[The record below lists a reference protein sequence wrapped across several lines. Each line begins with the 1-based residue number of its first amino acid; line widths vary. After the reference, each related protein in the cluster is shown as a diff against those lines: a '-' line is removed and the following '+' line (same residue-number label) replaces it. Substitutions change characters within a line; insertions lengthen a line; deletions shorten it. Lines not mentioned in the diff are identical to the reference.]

1 VRAHNRSV
9 TGVSGFPHYGH
20 PITINHEYPINFKYL
35 NMSCLLFH
43 NVSAVKVLKRS
54 SISGGILYTIIIS
67 CTEDTLN
74 TPEPFDSL
82 LVESVSDGMVAISPE
97 GKILYANRSFLERS
111 GYRLD
116 EVVGKLCREVVHES
130 ICNAGCPLAEVLDT
144 GVPADRF
151 DVEVRGKGGEEMSA
165 CINFTPLRNASGG
178 IIGVVEVI
186 RDITKLKE
194 LKDSLKKTSSMY
206 QRERVKNRTILDN
219 IPSGVYTVDREMKL
233 LSFNRSLE
241 RITGYSAEDILG
253 KKCSE
258 VLRSD
263 FCEAGCPLKR
273 SIRTGETLRG
283 VELNLRARDGSVVPI
298 ASSTAVMRD
307 EEGKPIGG
315 ICSFRDLR
323 ELHAAPSPQGHARE
337 FQGMLSKN
345 PKMHEIFDLIETIVD
360 SDANVLIGGES
371 GTGKEL
377 VARAIH
383 RLSARS
389 EKPFLGVNCAS
400 LNENLMES
408 ELFGHVRGAF
418 TGAVKDR
425 AGRFEMA
432 EGGTLFLDEISE
444 IGFHLQAKLLR
455 VIQEREYQ
463 RVGETGNRKADVRIL
478 SATNKQLKERIS
490 EGTFRDDLYY
500 RLNVVSITP
509 PPLRERKEDIPIL
522 VDHFLRGPGENPGG
536 CKRSFSP
543 LAMQALLEYAWPGN
557 VRELENAVERSK
569 ICSRGEVI
577 EESALPAEIRH
588 RGAAASRRGGSFG
601 EKTAN
606 LEADRIRESLVR
618 AGWNRTEAA
627 ARLGVS
633 RVTLW
638 RRMKQL
644 GIGA

>member
-1 VRAHNRSV
+1 
-9 TGVSGFPHYGH
+9 
-20 PITINHEYPINFKYL
+20 
-35 NMSCLLFH
+35 M
-43 NVSAVKVLKRS
+43 
-54 SISGGILYTIIIS
+54 
-67 CTEDTLN
+67 N

-111 GYRLD
+111 GCRLD
-116 EVVGKLCREVVHES
+116 EVVGKPCREVVRES
-130 ICNAGCPLAEVLDT
+130 ICDSGCPLAEVLDT
-144 GVPADRF
+144 GVAADRF

-165 CINFTPLRNASGG
+165 CVNFTPLKEASGRV
-178 IIGVVEVI
+178 IGVVEVI

-194 LKDSLKKTSSMY
+194 LKDNLKKTSSMY
-206 QRERVKNRTILDN
+206 QREQVKNRTILDN
-219 IPSGVYTVDREMKL
+219 IPSGVYTVDREMKF

-241 RITGYSAEDILG
+241 QITGYSAEEVLG
-253 KKCSE
+253 KRCSE

-263 FCEAGCPLKR
+263 YCDAGCPLKR
-273 SIRTGETLRG
+273 SMRTGETLRG

-298 ASSTAVMRD
+298 ASSTAVLRD
-307 EEGKPIGG
+307 EEGRPNGG

-323 ELHAAPSPQGHARE
+323 ELHAVPFSQEHARE

-345 PKMHEIFDLIETIVD
+345 PKMHEIFDLIETVAD
-360 SDANVLIGGES
+360 SDANVLIEGES

-383 RLSARS
+383 RLSVRAG
-389 EKPFLGVNCAS
+389 KPFLGVNCAS

-408 ELFGHVRGAF
+408 ELFGHVRGAY

-425 AGRFEMA
+425 MGRFEMA
-432 EGGTLFLDEISE
+432 EGGTLFLDEVSD
-444 IGFHLQAKLLR
+444 IGLHLQAKLLR

-463 RVGETGNRKADVRIL
+463 RVGETGARKANVRIL
-478 SATNKQLKERIS
+478 SATNKRLKELIAG
-490 EGTFRDDLYY
+490 GTFRDDLYY
-500 RLNVVSITP
+500 RLNVVSVTP

-522 VDHFLRGPGENPGG
+522 VEHFLCGPQESPGG

-543 LAMQALLEYAWPGN
+543 LAMQALLEYPWPGN
-557 VRELENAVERSK
+557 VRELENAVERAK

-588 RGAAASRRGGSFG
+588 RGAAVPRGRGSFG
-601 EKTAN
+601 EKAAN
-606 LEADRIRESLVR
+606 LEADRIRENLVR
-618 AGWNRTEAA
+618 SGWNRTETA

>member
-1 VRAHNRSV
+1 
-9 TGVSGFPHYGH
+9 
-20 PITINHEYPINFKYL
+20 
-35 NMSCLLFH
+35 M
-43 NVSAVKVLKRS
+43 
-54 SISGGILYTIIIS
+54 
-67 CTEDTLN
+67 N

-111 GYRLD
+111 GCRLD
-116 EVVGKLCREVVHES
+116 EVVGKPCREVVHES
-130 ICNAGCPLAEVLDT
+130 ICDSGCPLAEVLDT
-144 GVPADRF
+144 GVAADRF

-165 CINFTPLRNASGG
+165 CVNFTPLKEASGRV
-178 IIGVVEVI
+178 IGVVEVI

-194 LKDSLKKTSSMY
+194 LKDNLKKTNSMY
-206 QRERVKNRTILDN
+206 HREQVKNRTILDN
-219 IPSGVYTVDREMKL
+219 IPSGVYTVDREMKF

-241 RITGYSAEDILG
+241 QITGYSAEEVLG
-253 KKCSE
+253 KRCSE

-273 SIRTGETLRG
+273 SMRTGETLRG

-298 ASSTAVMRD
+298 ASSTAVLRD
-307 EEGKPIGG
+307 EEGRPTGG

-323 ELHAAPSPQGHARE
+323 ELHAVPISQGHARE

-345 PKMHEIFDLIETIVD
+345 PKMHEIFDLIETVAD
-360 SDANVLIGGES
+360 SDANVLIEGES

-383 RLSARS
+383 RLSVRAG
-389 EKPFLGVNCAS
+389 KPFLGVNCAS

-425 AGRFEMA
+425 MGRFEMA
-432 EGGTLFLDEISE
+432 EGGTLFLDEVSD
-444 IGFHLQAKLLR
+444 IGLHLQAKLLR

-463 RVGETGNRKADVRIL
+463 RVGETGARKANVRIL
-478 SATNKQLKERIS
+478 SATNKRLKELIAG
-490 EGTFRDDLYY
+490 GTFRDDLYY
-500 RLNVVSITP
+500 RLNVVSVTP

-522 VDHFLRGPGENPGG
+522 VEHFLCRPQESPGG

-543 LAMQALLEYAWPGN
+543 LAMQALLEYPWPGN
-557 VRELENAVERSK
+557 VRELENAVERAK

-588 RGAAASRRGGSFG
+588 RGASVPRGRGSFG
-601 EKTAN
+601 EKAAN
-606 LEADRIRESLVR
+606 LEADRIREHLVR
-618 AGWNRTEAA
+618 SGWNRTEAA

>member
-1 VRAHNRSV
+1 
-9 TGVSGFPHYGH
+9 
-20 PITINHEYPINFKYL
+20 
-35 NMSCLLFH
+35 M
-43 NVSAVKVLKRS
+43 
-54 SISGGILYTIIIS
+54 
-67 CTEDTLN
+67 N

-111 GYRLD
+111 GYCLA
-116 EVVGKLCREVVHES
+116 EVVGKPCREIVRES
-130 ICNAGCPLAEVLDT
+130 ICDSGCPFAEVLDT
-144 GVPADRF
+144 GVAADRF

-165 CINFTPLRNASGG
+165 CVNFTPLKEASGQV
-178 IIGVVEVI
+178 IGVVEVI

-194 LKDSLKKTSSMY
+194 LKDNLKKTNSMY
-206 QRERVKNRTILDN
+206 HREQVKNRTILDN
-219 IPSGVYTVDREMKL
+219 IPSGVYTVDREMKF

-241 RITGYSAEDILG
+241 SITGYSAEEVLG
-253 KKCSE
+253 KRCTE
-258 VLRSD
+258 ILRSD

-273 SIRTGETLRG
+273 SMRTGETLRG
-283 VELNLRARDGSVVPI
+283 IELNLRARDGSVVPI
-298 ASSTAVMRD
+298 ASSTAVLRD
-307 EEGKPIGG
+307 EEGRPIGG

-323 ELHAAPSPQGHARE
+323 ELHAVPFSQGHARE

-345 PKMHEIFDLIETIVD
+345 PKMHEIFDLIETVAE
-360 SDANVLIGGES
+360 SDANVLIEGES

-383 RLSARS
+383 RLSVRTG
-389 EKPFLGVNCAS
+389 KPFLGVNCAS

-425 AGRFEMA
+425 MGRFEMA
-432 EGGTLFLDEISE
+432 EGGTLFLDEVSD
-444 IGFHLQAKLLR
+444 IGLHLQAKLLR

-463 RVGETGNRKADVRIL
+463 RVGETGARKANVRIL
-478 SATNKQLKERIS
+478 SATNKRLKELIAGR
-490 EGTFRDDLYY
+490 TFRDDLYY
-500 RLNVVSITP
+500 RLNVVSVTP

-522 VDHFLRGPGENPGG
+522 VEHFLSRPQENHGG

-543 LAMQALLEYAWPGN
+543 LAMQALLEYPWPGN
-557 VRELENAVERSK
+557 VRELENAVERAK

-588 RGAAASRRGGSFG
+588 RGAAVHRGRGSFG
-601 EKTAN
+601 EKAAH

-618 AGWNRTEAA
+618 SGWNRTEAA

>member
-1 VRAHNRSV
+1 
-9 TGVSGFPHYGH
+9 
-20 PITINHEYPINFKYL
+20 
-35 NMSCLLFH
+35 M
-43 NVSAVKVLKRS
+43 
-54 SISGGILYTIIIS
+54 
-67 CTEDTLN
+67 N

-116 EVVGKLCREVVHES
+116 EVVGKPCREVVNES
-130 ICNAGCPLAEVLDT
+130 ICDAGCPFAEVLDT
-144 GVPADRF
+144 GVAADRF
-151 DVEVRGKGGEEMSA
+151 DVDVRGKEGEEMSA
-165 CINFTPLRNASGG
+165 CINFTPLKDAAGRV
-178 IIGVVEVI
+178 IGVVEVI

-194 LKDSLKKTSSMY
+194 LKDNLKKTSSMY
-206 QRERVKNRTILDN
+206 HRERVKLRTILDN
-219 IPSGVYTVDREMKL
+219 IPSGVYTVDREMTL

-241 RITGYSAEDILG
+241 NITGYSAQDVLG
-253 KKCSE
+253 KKCTQ

-323 ELHAAPSPQGHARE
+323 ELHAVPFPQGNARE

-345 PKMHEIFDLIETIVD
+345 PKMHEIFDLVETVAE
-360 SDANVLIGGES
+360 SDANVLIEGES

-383 RLSARS
+383 RLSSRAG
-389 EKPFLGVNCAS
+389 KPFLGVNCAS

-425 AGRFEMA
+425 MGRFEMA
-432 EGGTLFLDEISE
+432 EGGTLFLDEVSE
-444 IGFHLQAKLLR
+444 IGLHLQAKLLR

-463 RVGETGNRKADVRIL
+463 RVGETGARKADVRIL
-478 SATNKQLKERIS
+478 SATNKRLKDLIAD
-490 EGTFRDDLYY
+490 GTFRNDLYY
-500 RLNVVSITP
+500 RLNVVSVTP

-522 VDHFLRGPGENPGG
+522 VEYFLCRPQENPGG
-536 CKRSFSP
+536 CRRSFSP
-543 LAMQALLEYAWPGN
+543 LAMQALLEYPWPGN
-557 VRELENAVERSK
+557 VRELENAVERAK
-569 ICSRGEVI
+569 ICSRGDVI
-577 EESALPAEIRH
+577 EESALPAEIRR
-588 RGAAASRRGGSFG
+588 RGAAVPRGGGSFG
-601 EKTAN
+601 GKAVT
-606 LEADRIRESLVR
+606 LEADRIRDTLARS
-618 AGWNRTEAA
+618 GWNRTETA
-627 ARLGVS
+627 ARLGIS

>member
-1 VRAHNRSV
+1 M
-9 TGVSGFPHYGH
+9 
-20 PITINHEYPINFKYL
+20 L
-35 NMSCLLFH
+35 
-43 NVSAVKVLKRS
+43 
-54 SISGGILYTIIIS
+54 LYTIIPPG
-67 CTEDTLN
+67 TEDAMNAT
-74 TPEPFDSL
+74 EPFDSL

-111 GYRLD
+111 GCRLD
-116 EVVGKLCREVVHES
+116 EVVGKPCREVIHES
-130 ICNAGCPLAEVLDT
+130 ICDSGCPLAEVLDT
-144 GVPADRF
+144 GVAADRF

-165 CINFTPLRNASGG
+165 CVNFTPLKEASGRV
-178 IIGVVEVI
+178 IGVVEVI

-194 LKDSLKKTSSMY
+194 LKDTLKKTNTMY
-206 QRERVKNRTILDN
+206 HREQVKNRTILDN
-219 IPSGVYTVDREMKL
+219 IPSGVYTVDREMKF

-241 RITGYSAEDILG
+241 RITGYSAEEVLG
-253 KKCSE
+253 KRCSE

-273 SIRTGETLRG
+273 SMRTGETLRG

-298 ASSTAVMRD
+298 ASSTAVLRD
-307 EEGKPIGG
+307 EEGRPTGG

-323 ELHAAPSPQGHARE
+323 ELHAVPLSQGHARE

-345 PKMHEIFDLIETIVD
+345 PKMHEIFDLIETVAD
-360 SDANVLIGGES
+360 SDANVLIEGES

-383 RLSARS
+383 RLSVRAG
-389 EKPFLGVNCAS
+389 KPFLGVNCAS

-425 AGRFEMA
+425 MGRFEMA
-432 EGGTLFLDEISE
+432 EGGTLFLDEVSE
-444 IGFHLQAKLLR
+444 IGLHLQAKLLR
-455 VIQEREYQ
+455 VVQEREYQ
-463 RVGETGNRKADVRIL
+463 RVGETGARKANVRIL
-478 SATNKQLKERIS
+478 SATNKRLKELIGG
-490 EGTFRDDLYY
+490 GTFRDDLYY
-500 RLNVVSITP
+500 RLNVVSVTP

-522 VDHFLRGPGENPGG
+522 VEHFLCSPQESPGG

-543 LAMQALLEYAWPGN
+543 LAMQALLEYPWPGN
-557 VRELENAVERSK
+557 VRELENAVERAK

-588 RGAAASRRGGSFG
+588 RGAAVPRGRGSFG
-601 EKTAN
+601 EKAAN
-606 LEADRIRESLVR
+606 LEADRIRENLVR
-618 AGWNRTEAA
+618 SGWNRTEAA

>member
-1 VRAHNRSV
+1 
-9 TGVSGFPHYGH
+9 
-20 PITINHEYPINFKYL
+20 
-35 NMSCLLFH
+35 M
-43 NVSAVKVLKRS
+43 
-54 SISGGILYTIIIS
+54 
-67 CTEDTLN
+67 N

-111 GYRLD
+111 GYCLA
-116 EVVGKLCREVVHES
+116 EVVGKPCREIVRES
-130 ICNAGCPLAEVLDT
+130 ICDSGCPFAEVLDT
-144 GVPADRF
+144 GVAADRF

-165 CINFTPLRNASGG
+165 CVNFTPLKEASGQV
-178 IIGVVEVI
+178 IGVVEVI

-194 LKDSLKKTSSMY
+194 LKDNLKKTNSMY
-206 QRERVKNRTILDN
+206 HRERVKNRTILDN
-219 IPSGVYTVDREMKL
+219 IPSGVYTVDREMKF

-241 RITGYSAEDILG
+241 SITGYSAEEVLG
-253 KKCSE
+253 KRCTE
-258 VLRSD
+258 ILRSD

-273 SIRTGETLRG
+273 SMRTGETLRG
-283 VELNLRARDGSVVPI
+283 IELNLRARDGSVVPI
-298 ASSTAVMRD
+298 ASSTAVLRD
-307 EEGKPIGG
+307 EEGRPIGG

-323 ELHAAPSPQGHARE
+323 ELHAVPFSQGHARE

-345 PKMHEIFDLIETIVD
+345 PKMHEIFDLIETVAE
-360 SDANVLIGGES
+360 SDANVLIEGES

-383 RLSARS
+383 RLSVRTG
-389 EKPFLGVNCAS
+389 KPFLGVNCAS

-425 AGRFEMA
+425 MGRFEMA
-432 EGGTLFLDEISE
+432 EGGTLFLDEVSE
-444 IGFHLQAKLLR
+444 IGLHLQAKLLR

-463 RVGETGNRKADVRIL
+463 RVGETGARKANVRIL
-478 SATNKQLKERIS
+478 SATNKRLKELIAGR
-490 EGTFRDDLYY
+490 TFRDDLFY
-500 RLNVVSITP
+500 RLNVVSVTP

-522 VDHFLRGPGENPGG
+522 VEHFLSRPQENRGG

-543 LAMQALLEYAWPGN
+543 LAMQALLEYPWPGN
-557 VRELENAVERSK
+557 VRELENAVERAK

-588 RGAAASRRGGSFG
+588 RGAAIPRRGGSFG
-601 EKTAN
+601 EKAAN
-606 LEADRIRESLVR
+606 LEADRIRESLVHS
-618 AGWNRTEAA
+618 GWNRTEAA

>member
-1 VRAHNRSV
+1 
-9 TGVSGFPHYGH
+9 
-20 PITINHEYPINFKYL
+20 
-35 NMSCLLFH
+35 M
-43 NVSAVKVLKRS
+43 
-54 SISGGILYTIIIS
+54 
-67 CTEDTLN
+67 N

-116 EVVGKLCREVVHES
+116 EVVGKPCREVVNES
-130 ICNAGCPLAEVLDT
+130 ICDAGCPFAEVLDT
-144 GVPADRF
+144 GVAADRF
-151 DVEVRGKGGEEMSA
+151 DVDVRGKEGEEMSA
-165 CINFTPLRNASGG
+165 CINFTPLKDAAGRV
-178 IIGVVEVI
+178 IGVVEVI

-194 LKDSLKKTSSMY
+194 LKDNLKRTSSMY
-206 QRERVKNRTILDN
+206 HRERVKLRTILDN
-219 IPSGVYTVDREMKL
+219 IPSGVYTVDREMTL

-241 RITGYSAEDILG
+241 NITGYSAQDVLG
-253 KKCSE
+253 KKCTQ

-323 ELHAAPSPQGHARE
+323 ELHAVPFPQGNARE

-345 PKMHEIFDLIETIVD
+345 PKMHEIFDLVETVAE
-360 SDANVLIGGES
+360 SDANVLIEGES

-383 RLSARS
+383 RLSSRAG
-389 EKPFLGVNCAS
+389 KPFLGVNCAS

-425 AGRFEMA
+425 MGRFEMA
-432 EGGTLFLDEISE
+432 EGGTLFLDEVSE
-444 IGFHLQAKLLR
+444 IGLHLQAKLLR

-463 RVGETGNRKADVRIL
+463 RVGETGARKADVRIL
-478 SATNKQLKERIS
+478 SATNKRLKDLIAD
-490 EGTFRDDLYY
+490 GTFRNDLYY
-500 RLNVVSITP
+500 RLNVVSVTP

-522 VDHFLRGPGENPGG
+522 VEYFLCRPQENPGG
-536 CKRSFSP
+536 CRRSFSP
-543 LAMQALLEYAWPGN
+543 LAMQALLEYPWPGN
-557 VRELENAVERSK
+557 VRELENAVERAK
-569 ICSRGEVI
+569 ICSRGDVI
-577 EESALPAEIRH
+577 EESALPAEIRR
-588 RGAAASRRGGSFG
+588 RGAAVPRGGGSFG
-601 EKTAN
+601 GKAVT
-606 LEADRIRESLVR
+606 LEADRIRDTLARS
-618 AGWNRTEAA
+618 GWNRTETA
-627 ARLGVS
+627 ARLGIS

>member
-1 VRAHNRSV
+1 MN
-9 TGVSGFPHYGH
+9 PQ
-20 PITINHEYPINFKYL
+20 
-35 NMSCLLFH
+35 
-43 NVSAVKVLKRS
+43 
-54 SISGGILYTIIIS
+54 
-67 CTEDTLN
+67 
-74 TPEPFDSL
+74 EPFDSL

-97 GKILYANRSFLERS
+97 GKIIYANRSFLERS
-111 GYRLD
+111 GCRLD
-116 EVVGKLCREVVHES
+116 EIIGKPCREVVHES
-130 ICNAGCPLAEVLDT
+130 ICDSGCPFTEVLDT
-144 GVPADRF
+144 GVPVDRF

-165 CINFTPLRNASGG
+165 CINFTPLKEGSGRV
-178 IIGVVEVI
+178 IGVVEVI

-194 LKDSLKKTSSMY
+194 LKDNLKKTSSMY

-219 IPSGVYTVDREMKL
+219 IPSGVYTVDREMKF

-241 RITGYSAEDILG
+241 KITGYSAEDVLG

-298 ASSTAVMRD
+298 ASSTAIMRD
-307 EEGKPIGG
+307 EEGRPIGG

-323 ELHAAPSPQGHARE
+323 ELHAVPFSQGHARE

-345 PKMHEIFDLIETIVD
+345 PKMHEIFDLIETVAE
-360 SDANVLIGGES
+360 SDANVLIEGES

-383 RLSARS
+383 RLSIRAG
-389 EKPFLGVNCAS
+389 KPFLGVNCAS

-425 AGRFEMA
+425 MGRFEMA
-432 EGGTLFLDEISE
+432 EGGTLFLDEVSE
-444 IGFHLQAKLLR
+444 IGLHLQAKLLR

-463 RVGETGNRKADVRIL
+463 RVGETTARRANVRIL
-478 SATNKQLKERIS
+478 SATNKLLKERIAG
-490 EGTFRDDLYY
+490 GTFRDDLYY
-500 RLNVVSITP
+500 RLNVVSVTP

-522 VDHFLRGPGENPGG
+522 VEHFLCRPQGSAGG

-543 LAMQALLEYAWPGN
+543 LAMQALLEYPWPGN
-557 VRELENAVERSK
+557 VRELENAVERAK

-588 RGAAASRRGGSFG
+588 RGGTVHRGGASSG
-601 EKTAN
+601 EKSAN
-606 LEADRIRESLVR
+606 LEADRIRETLVR
-618 AGWNRTEAA
+618 CGWNRTEAS

-644 GIGA
+644 GIGAQKL

>member
-1 VRAHNRSV
+1 
-9 TGVSGFPHYGH
+9 
-20 PITINHEYPINFKYL
+20 
-35 NMSCLLFH
+35 M
-43 NVSAVKVLKRS
+43 
-54 SISGGILYTIIIS
+54 
-67 CTEDTLN
+67 N

-97 GKILYANRSFLERS
+97 GKIIYANRSFLERS
-111 GYRLD
+111 GVHLD
-116 EVVGKLCREVVHES
+116 EIVGKPCREVVHES
-130 ICNAGCPLAEVLDT
+130 ICDSGCPFSEVLDT
-144 GVPADRF
+144 GVAADRF
-151 DVEVRGKGGEEMSA
+151 DVEVHGKGGEEMSA
-165 CINFTPLRNASGG
+165 CVNFNPLKDASGRV
-178 IIGVVEVI
+178 IGVVEVI

-194 LKDSLKKTSSMY
+194 LKDNLKKTSSMY

-219 IPSGVYTVDREMKL
+219 IPSGVYTVDREMRF

-241 RITGYSAEDILG
+241 KITGYSAEEVLG

-273 SIRTGETLRG
+273 SMRTGETLRG
-283 VELNLRARDGSVVPI
+283 IELNLRERDGSVVPI
-298 ASSTAVMRD
+298 ASSTAALRD
-307 EEGKPIGG
+307 EEGRPIGG

-323 ELHAAPSPQGHARE
+323 ELHAVPISQGHARE

-345 PKMHEIFDLIETIVD
+345 PKMHEIFDLVETVAE
-360 SDANVLIGGES
+360 SDANVLIEGES

-383 RLSARS
+383 RLSARG

-425 AGRFEMA
+425 MGRFEMA
-432 EGGTLFLDEISE
+432 EGGTLFLDEVSE
-444 IGFHLQAKLLR
+444 IGLHLQAKLLR

-463 RVGETGNRKADVRIL
+463 RVGETAARKANVRIL
-478 SATNKQLKERIS
+478 SATNKRLKELIAG
-490 EGTFRDDLYY
+490 GTFRDDLYY
-500 RLNVVSITP
+500 RLNVVSVTP

-522 VDHFLRGPGENPGG
+522 VEHFLCSPQENAGG
-536 CKRSFSP
+536 FKRSFSP
-543 LAMQALLEYAWPGN
+543 LAMQALLEYPWPGN
-557 VRELENAVERSK
+557 VRELENAVERAK
-569 ICSRGEVI
+569 ICSRGDVI

-588 RGAAASRRGGSFG
+588 RGAAAPLGRRSFA
-601 EKTAN
+601 EKAAN
-606 LEADRIRESLVR
+606 LQADRIRESLVHT
-618 AGWNRTEAA
+618 GWNRTEAA
-627 ARLGVS
+627 ARLGIS

-644 GIGA
+644 GIGE

>member
-1 VRAHNRSV
+1 
-9 TGVSGFPHYGH
+9 
-20 PITINHEYPINFKYL
+20 
-35 NMSCLLFH
+35 M
-43 NVSAVKVLKRS
+43 
-54 SISGGILYTIIIS
+54 
-67 CTEDTLN
+67 N

-111 GYRLD
+111 GCRLD
-116 EVVGKLCREVVHES
+116 EVVGKPCREVVHES
-130 ICNAGCPLAEVLDT
+130 ICNSGCPLAEVLDT
-144 GVPADRF
+144 GVPVDRF
-151 DVEVRGKGGEEMSA
+151 DVEVRGKNGDEMSA
-165 CINFTPLRNASGG
+165 CINFTPLKEASGQV
-178 IIGVVEVI
+178 IGVVEVI

-219 IPSGVYTVDREMKL
+219 IPSGVYTVDREMKF

-241 RITGYSAEDILG
+241 RITGYSAEDVLG

-298 ASSTAVMRD
+298 ASSTAVLRD
-307 EEGKPIGG
+307 EEGRPIGG

-323 ELHAAPSPQGHARE
+323 ELHAVPSPQGSVRE
-337 FQGMLSKN
+337 FQGMVSKN
-345 PKMHEIFDLIETIVD
+345 PKMHEIFDLVETVAE
-360 SDANVLIGGES
+360 SDANVLIEGES

-383 RLSARS
+383 RLSARAG
-389 EKPFLGVNCAS
+389 KPFLGLNCAS

-425 AGRFEMA
+425 MGRFEMA
-432 EGGTLFLDEISE
+432 EGGTLFLDEVSE
-444 IGFHLQAKLLR
+444 IGLHLQAKLLR
-455 VIQEREYQ
+455 VVQEREYQ
-463 RVGETGNRKADVRIL
+463 RVGETGARKADVRIL
-478 SATNKQLKERIS
+478 SATNKRLKELIAA
-490 EGTFRDDLYY
+490 GTFRDDLYY
-500 RLNVVSITP
+500 RLNVVSVSP

-522 VDHFLRGPGENPGG
+522 IEHFLCRPQENPGG

-543 LAMQALLEYAWPGN
+543 LAMQALLEYPWPGN
-557 VRELENAVERSK
+557 VRELGNAVERAK

-588 RGAAASRRGGSFG
+588 RGAAVLRGGSSFG
-601 EKTAN
+601 EKAVN
-606 LEADRIRESLVR
+606 LEADRIRETLVR
-618 AGWNRTEAA
+618 SGWNRTETAS
-627 ARLGVS
+627 RLGVS

-638 RRMKQL
+638 RRMKRL
-644 GIGA
+644 GIGS